1 MPLTS
6 LACHWVYGTWSAWL
20 PTSVC
25 TPPVC
30 EASSWASPSSRTRD
44 RTLDRN
50 NVDIFSLPQPFLMGL
65 RKHCPKQCK
74 LPTIQEQEDAQRQE
88 GHAQGKYSNG
98 MPTEGESRAG
108 AVDGTSGEWQGWRTL
123 DDTEEEEE
131 EEEEEELEDE
141 LWDCNMRNPVN
152 GDGIQKY
159 LKSVVHSGVGK
170 SSFSQS
176 KQPIGRKIDDHVS
189 PQSTNQT

>member
-1 MPLTS
+1 MVGEDGLKVALS
-6 LACHWVYGTWSAWL
+6 S
-20 PTSVC
+20 
-25 TPPVC
+25 PPVGD
-30 EASSWASPSSRTRD
+30 A
-44 RTLDRN
+44 
-50 NVDIFSLPQPFLMGL
+50 VDLSGVPLGVWDMECLAAHLCLHTTCVRSLELGFTELTDQPFLMGL

-131 EEEEEELEDE
+131 EEEELEDE